1 MIRFRCVCGK
11 QLVAE
16 DALVGKRINC
26 PACGRSS
33 APPATLGKG
42 APPEVIPV
50 GRPRRSIWLP
60 IMVMFFVAA
69 VIAVMGAVFIMDVMD
84 ERAAQDRA
92 NKVRGNPRST
102 P

>member
-1 MIRFRCVCGK
+1 
-11 QLVAE
+11 
-16 DALVGKRINC
+16 
-26 PACGRSS
+26 
-33 APPATLGKG
+33 
-42 APPEVIPV
+42 
-50 GRPRRSIWLP
+50 
-60 IMVMFFVAA
+60 MVMLFVAA